1 MSDVISTAN
10 NERDIETVTQEIR
23 LIKKQAEG
31 FMLQSAIEIGRR
43 LQEVKSIIPH
53 GEWGKYLQEQVEFS
67 QSTANNMMKLAEEF
81 GDKQVSFFGVSANS
95 QALGNLSYTKALRLL
110 TLPAEEREEFV
121 ETHDVENMS
130 TRELERV
137 IRERDEAKAA
147 LASAGDKAAAAETAE
162 AAAKEELAALR
173 EQLAAAEQKA
183 AAAKEA
189 EKKAKAKVKE
199 LKENPEIPQE
209 VMDRVKSEAE
219 SAAAEK
225 AEAEKDAALADA
237 KAAEEAARANAEKAQ
252 REAAELAEKLA
263 AMEKQVRAANP
274 KVTEFGTLFRQV
286 QGTYTDMMR
295 VLSEID
301 PDTAE
306 RLREAVAKM
315 LDGWKGALCQNG

>member
-1 MSDVISTAN
+1 
-10 NERDIETVTQEIR
+10 
-23 LIKKQAEG
+23 
-31 FMLQSAIEIGRR
+31 MLQSAIEIGRR
-43 LQEVKSIIPH
+43 LQEAKQMVPH
-53 GEWGKYLQEQVEFS
+53 GEWGAYLQEQVEFS
-67 QSTANNMMKLAEEF
+67 QSTANNMMKIAEEY

-110 TLPAEEREEFV
+110 SIPEEERETFV

-130 TRELERV
+130 TRELEKA
-137 IRERDEAKAA
+137 IRERDDAKAA
-147 LASAGDKAAAAETAE
+147 LETAAKHASHAE
-162 AAAKEELAALR
+162 AERDALR

-183 AAAKEA
+183 ADAKAA
-189 EKKAKAKVKE
+189 EKKAKDKVKE
-199 LKENPEIPQE
+199 LKNNPQIPND
-209 VMDRVKSEAE
+209 VMDRIRSEAE
-219 SAAAEK
+219 NAAAEK
-225 AEAEKDAALADA
+225 AEKEKEIALADA
-237 KAAEEAARANAEKAQ
+237 KAAEDAARANAEKAQ

-301 PDTAE
+301 PNTAE

-315 LDGWKGALCQNG
+315 LDGWKGAL

>member
-1 MSDVISTAN
+1 MSDIISTAK
-10 NERDIETVTQEIR
+10 NERNIETVTQEIQF
-23 LIKKQAEG
+23 IKKQAEG

-43 LQEVKSIIPH
+43 LQEAKQMVPH
-53 GEWGKYLQEQVEFS
+53 GEWGAYLQEQVEFS
-67 QSTANNMMKLAEEF
+67 QSTANNMMKIAEEY

-110 TLPAEEREEFV
+110 SIPEEERETFV

-130 TRELERV
+130 TRELEKA
-137 IRERDEAKAA
+137 IRERDDAKAA
-147 LASAGDKAAAAETAE
+147 LETASKQSADME
-162 AAAKEELAALR
+162 AERDALR
-173 EQLAAAEQKA
+173 EQLAAVEQKA
-183 AAAKEA
+183 ADAKAA
-189 EKKAKAKVKE
+189 EKKAKDKVKE
-199 LKENPEIPQE
+199 LKNNPQIPND
-209 VMDRVKSEAE
+209 VMDRIRSEAE
-219 SAAAEK
+219 TAAAEK
-225 AEAEKDAALADA
+225 AEKEKETALADA
-237 KAAEEAARANAEKAQ
+237 KAAEDAARANAEKAQ

-315 LDGWKGALCQNG
+315 LDGWKGAL